1 MTSRAYTSS
10 SFFPLAN
17 RVVYKAGAII
27 CHSTIIL
34 EHISLSQELP
44 LLVGECTGSRWSSPR
59 VPPHFRLWDSSTRAY
74 HYVPTTGPED
84 VFQTTII
91 KRIRLRSTTSTAR
104 PGSRRVVPP
113 RDHFVP
119 RSPLRP
125 ADRPVLS
132 TTLRPHLTTSR
143 YPRTAPQW
151 PRPARRI
158 VGRSPQSVP
167 PVYPR
172 TAPQW
177 HSPARRTVCCRPRD
191 VPPTYP
197 RPPHRWHGSTRR
209 IDRPSVPTG
218 AGQPFT

>member
-17 RVVYKAGAII
+17 RVAYKARAAISS
-27 CHSTIIL
+27 HSYDYPRTPPPP
-34 EHISLSQELP
+34 QESP
-44 LLVGECTGSRWSSPR
+44 LLVGGCTGSRWSSPR
-59 VPPHFRLWDSSTRAY
+59 EPPHFRLWDSSTRAY

-132 TTLRPHLTTSR
+132 TTLRPHLTTLWSR
-143 YPRTAPQW
+143 TVPN
-151 PRPARRI
+151 
-158 VGRSPQSVP
+158 GR
-167 PVYPR
+167 
-172 TAPQW
+172 
-177 HSPARRTVCCRPRD
+177 RRTRRGARVASDRGHANAPR
-191 VPPTYP
+191 
-197 RPPHRWHGSTRR
+197 GN
-209 IDRPSVPTG
+209 
-218 AGQPFT
+218 AC